1 MSSSGATSLPRRD
14 GASSP
19 AMSDT
24 SDSDISL
31 GTHSPVPSSASL
43 QHSPGSTSGGGNDRD
58 DRLNDDR
65 DKDYRNF
72 SALNSFRFDVDSP
85 GNNISGEN
93 HLLSQIY
100 KGKPTLLNAV
110 NPFVGPFG
118 GRFMP
123 TLPYRL
129 GENSPPISAH
139 SPLVGLNISV
149 PLHVLR
155 PQPQLPTN
163 FSTNGS
169 NDGQTLLPSPTQLS
183 PLRIRVSSPN
193 RLNSDIVSTHG
204 LSSQGIVR
212 IVPPNGPP
220 MLHRPFSPSPQPKDI
235 VS

>member
-72 SALNSFRFDVDSP
+72 SALNSFRFDGHSP
-85 GNNISGEN
+85 GNLTGEN

-110 NPFVGPFG
+110 NPFVNSFG
-118 GRFMP
+118 GRFMS

-129 GENSPPISAH
+129 GENSPPNSTH
-139 SPLVGLNISV
+139 SPPIGLTQIPV
-149 PLHVLR
+149 PLHILR

-163 FSTNGS
+163 LS
-169 NDGQTLLPSPTQLS
+169 TLLPSPTTTQLS